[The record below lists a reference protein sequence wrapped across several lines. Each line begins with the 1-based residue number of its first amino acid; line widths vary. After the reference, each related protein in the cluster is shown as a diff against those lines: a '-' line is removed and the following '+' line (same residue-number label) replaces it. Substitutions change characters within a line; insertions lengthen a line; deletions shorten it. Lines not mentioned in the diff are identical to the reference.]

1 MGSATQRCPQAIEG
15 IIRINNGVD
24 LTSKR

>member
-1 MGSATQRCPQAIEG
+1 MGSATPHAVAG